1 MLPVPVTRR
10 NQTERVRAADVPIA
24 AELIIVPLAALAVR
38 RNAVASLRGLVLFV
52 LVRVKFVSAQLLFV
66 PPVVANVSLKFK
78 RFVAAPSIKSPLAAS
93 VVASHSK
100 RASFIAALAT

>member
-10 NQTERVRAADVPIA
+10 NQTESVRAADVPIA
-24 AELIIVPLAALAVR
+24 AELIIVPLAALAVIL
-38 RNAVASLRGLVLFV
+38 NAVASLRGLVLFV
-52 LVRVKFVSAQLLFV
+52 LVRVRFVSAQLLLV

-78 RFVAAPSIKSPLAAS
+78 RFVAALSIKSPEAAR
-93 VVASHSK
+93 VVASYSK

>member
-10 NQTERVRAADVPIA
+10 NQTDSVRAADVPSA
-24 AELIIVPLAALAVR
+24 AELIIVPLAAPAVI

-52 LVRVKFVSAQLLFV
+52 LVRVRFVSAQLLFV

-78 RFVAAPSIKSPLAAS
+78 RFVAAPSINNPFAAS
-93 VVASHSK
+93 VVGS
-100 RASFIAALAT
+100 